1 MKSLEKKE
9 REIVLSEISFDK
21 IQELFL
27 NKISES
33 GLETN
38 IDNIYADVEL
48 LKKDKY
54 NSFIYYIVKEYLKS
68 NGFVYKVHNVMYI
81 TAKFFAA
88 KYEDVIKKY
97 RDDKKKE
104 FDIKNKKEGEFVL
117 LPFENEMVKM
127 PDRIGHNY
135 IPLKILPMEEL
146 HTKYSR
152 HKRLKTFH
160 EKGLKCVSCERV
172 GKYLIVA
179 KDKSGSIHIDIY
191 TKDFELMTVDH
202 IKPKSKG
209 GSYDIE
215 NLDPM
220 CTFCNSE
227 KSNKWEETEEFG
239 MIVKSTNFHS
249 EPYWVVKCEN
259 STLPGNI
266 NGELPI
272 DEQYFDDKFRE
283 VGATVKFNIVELRVT
298 EKCKFYAR
306 LI

>member
-1 MKSLEKKE
+1 MKSLEKNKE
-9 REIVLSEISFDK
+9 IILSEISFDK

-27 NKISES
+27 NKIKES

-48 LKKDKY
+48 FKKDKY
-54 NSFIYYIVKEYLKS
+54 NSFIYHIVKEYLKS
-68 NGFVYKVHNVMYI
+68 NDFVHKVQNIMYI

-97 RDDKKKE
+97 REDKKKE
-104 FDIKNKKEGEFVL
+104 FDIQNKKEGEYVF
-117 LPFENEMVKM
+117 LPFENELVKM
-127 PDRIGHNY
+127 PKFIGHKY
-135 IPLKILPMEEL
+135 IPLKILPMKEL
-146 HTKYSR
+146 NTKYSR
-152 HKRLKTFH
+152 HKRLKAFH

-172 GKYLIVA
+172 GEYLIVA

-220 CTFCNSE
+220 CTFCNAE
-227 KSNKWEETEEFG
+227 KSNKWEEVEEV
-239 MIVKSTNFHS
+239 I
-249 EPYWVVKCEN
+249 EN
-259 STLPGNI
+259 
-266 NGELPI
+266 
-272 DEQYFDDKFRE
+272 
-283 VGATVKFNIVELRVT
+283 FNI
-298 EKCKFYAR
+298 
-306 LI
+306 